1 MTRSPRPGSRL
12 IVTAD
17 DFGLAQ
23 EINEAVEA
31 AHRSGILT
39 AASLMVGGAAAAD
52 AVARARAL
60 PSLKMGLHVV
70 LVDGPPTLPPSQI
83 PRLIGPAGRLRSD
96 LVRLGVEIGSS
107 WELRRQLRA
116 EITAQFEA
124 YRGTALPLD
133 H

>member
-23 EINEAVEA
+23 EINEAIEA

-60 PSLKMGLHVV
+60 PTLKVGLHLV
-70 LVDGPPTLPPSQI
+70 LVDGLPTLPPKKI
-83 PRLIGPAGRLRSD
+83 YRLIDDNAYLRSD
-96 LVRLGVEIGSS
+96 LARLGFEIVSS
-107 WELRRQLRA
+107 SEVRRQLRA
-116 EITAQFEA
+116 
-124 YRGTALPLD
+124 
-133 H
+133 